1 MKFLTEIRMS
11 NSGSSLFCKSLNTE
25 LAAFTDDNL
34 MEKFGSKDGKKGL
47 LNEFDSAPNDPNR
60 DSNGMLK
67 QSFLK
72 EYVEKLQSSDV
83 QIIPKPPD
91 ESSESTVPQYMQ
103 EDEYLLQVI
112 KEEYCYYESR
122 YFYALDRL
130 ITSLKDGFLQND
142 ANKRK
147 MVEDTLKNTRLL
159 NLRLNDLLQIANYV
173 TKFRLIQSQNYNDTI
188 NNLNTTME
196 QRSAK
201 IRAQAEILN
210 NENATALLRKEMV
223 KYTEEKNRANS
234 NLLSL
239 YSFLNIFALGM
250 LVYIYRST

>member
-1 MKFLTEIRMS
+1 MTDA
-11 NSGSSLFCKSLNTE
+11 GSSLFCNSINSE
-25 LAAFTDDNL
+25 LSAFTDDNL
-34 MEKFGSKDGKKGL
+34 MDKFGSKDGKKGL
-47 LNEFDSAPNDPNR
+47 LNEFDSTPNDPNR

-67 QSFLK
+67 QAFLK
-72 EYVEKLQSSDV
+72 EYVEKLQSSDIK
-83 QIIPKPPD
+83 IIPKPPD
-91 ESSESTVPQYMQ
+91 KSSKETVPEYMQ
-103 EDEYLLQVI
+103 EDEYLLQII

-147 MVEDTLKNTRLL
+147 MVEKTLNNTRLL
-159 NLRLNDLLQIANYV
+159 NLRLNDLLQIANYA
-173 TKFRLIQSQNYNDTI
+173 TKIRLTQSQNYNNTI

-201 IRAQAEILN
+201 IRAQSDILN
-210 NENATALLRKEMV
+210 NENATAILHKEMV